1 MLLLGIVVTHQKK
14 NKKNTGP
21 DHFNT
26 QSDPSLN
33 VHSMICTGSYIM
45 ECSRLST
52 TTMYH
57 TDFTYFVTTT
67 VGADGVHQRSA
78 AGAVLAFRAFTPRL
92 AVCAVASIA
101 PVAPVSTA
109 RTIAATAAVTAT
121 GPVVSVVP
129 PCPVRLLQRH
139 RETPR
144 DTERKRETPRDTER
158 KRETPRDTERHRET
172 PRKTRIL
179 VCVKYF
185 VKYL

>member
-1 MLLLGIVVTHQKK
+1 
-14 NKKNTGP
+14 
-21 DHFNT
+21 
-26 QSDPSLN
+26 
-33 VHSMICTGSYIM
+33 M

-52 TTMYH
+52 TNMYD

-121 GPVVSVVP
+121 GPVVSIVA
-129 PCPVRLLQRH
+129 PCPVRLLQRN

-144 DTERKRETPRDTER
+144 DTERN
-158 KRETPRDTERHRET
+158 RETPRDTERHRER
-172 PRKTRIL
+172 PRKTEKNQDISLCQVLYQVPVIIEACTFLPPR
-179 VCVKYF
+179 
-185 VKYL
+185 